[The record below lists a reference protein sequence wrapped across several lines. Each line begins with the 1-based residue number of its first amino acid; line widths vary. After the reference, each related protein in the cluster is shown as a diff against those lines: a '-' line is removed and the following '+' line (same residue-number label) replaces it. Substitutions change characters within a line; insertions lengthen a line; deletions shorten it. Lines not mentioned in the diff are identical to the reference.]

1 MKRTLLIIMTFVGIT
16 AQADETYLC
25 VPEHT
30 YGFMGGKTE
39 PLRGGSYQSSEKW
52 LLKFIPS
59 DKAGLDG
66 YDANLAKLKDVWK
79 FKKFKSDDWN
89 NLTRIGHFVF
99 WSYSGVGETFWFNEA
114 EKIFSSH
121 ENTTWFLGDG
131 ESDVISVNHFG
142 KCSRL
147 D

>member
-1 MKRTLLIIMTFVGIT
+1 MKCTLLIIMTLVGIT

-39 PLRGGSYQSSEKW
+39 PLRGSSYQSSEKW

-99 WSYSGVGETFWFNEA
+99 WSYSGVGDTFWFNA
-114 EKIFSSH
+114 TEKIFSYH

-131 ESDVISVNHFG
+131 QSDVISVNHFG